1 MCYKYSSFYLKLLF
15 VLFSSGIWSCIAA
28 YIYVDSDYMII
39 KRRICIEISRW
50 GMIARTA
57 VKKEENHYRT
67 FSFTCST
74 VNELIVLREY
84 NLPNSHCFG
93 IYNDLSPVNTYMI
106 YRTSCC
112 LSLCCVFIHDCNV
125 YSGVIKAIKVYKNQ
139 WKNIYL
145 IKDDRYK
152 GLLWMNIIV
161 HILQKIRYVL

>member
-1 MCYKYSSFYLKLLF
+1 MLSALWLYIERGLVEPFCFTFADIPKILYCVISIVLAVIWPWSFYFKLLF

-84 NLPNSHCFG
+84 NLPISHCFG

-112 LSLCCVFIHDCNV
+112 LSLCCVFMHECNV
-125 YSGVIKAIKVYKNQ
+125 YSGVK
-139 WKNIYL
+139 L
-145 IKDDRYK
+145 
-152 GLLWMNIIV
+152 
-161 HILQKIRYVL
+161 